1 METIEN
7 ITKTIV
13 QDVVIEDLLH
23 LLKNSGLQALNN
35 KNYSDS
41 ILKDERVISLVK
53 QLTKKDEDI
62 KEVIKAYKAEA
73 FVILSI
79 I

>member
-1 METIEN
+1 MKNVEN
-7 ITKTIV
+7 ITKTII

-23 LLKNSGLQALNN
+23 LLKNSGLQALN
-35 KNYSDS
+35 KQSYSDL

-53 QLTKKDEDI
+53 QITKKDEDI

-79 I
+79 